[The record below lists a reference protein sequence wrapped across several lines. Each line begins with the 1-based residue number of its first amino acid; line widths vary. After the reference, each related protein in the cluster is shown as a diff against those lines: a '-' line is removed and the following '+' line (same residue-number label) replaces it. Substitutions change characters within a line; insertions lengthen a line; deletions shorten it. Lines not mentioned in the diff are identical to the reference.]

1 MTVARMLRRLLLAPL
16 RALQWVYAPQGR
28 TRLGRG
34 EVEEQAMAA
43 GLGLDTTRWMQL
55 DARERRRRDREGRIR

>member
-1 MTVARMLRRLLLAPL
+1 MLRRLLLAPL
-16 RALQWVYAPQGR
+16 RALRWVYAPQGR
-28 TRLGRG
+28 TRLGRS

-55 DARERRRRDREGRIR
+55 DEHDRRQRELRQRDH